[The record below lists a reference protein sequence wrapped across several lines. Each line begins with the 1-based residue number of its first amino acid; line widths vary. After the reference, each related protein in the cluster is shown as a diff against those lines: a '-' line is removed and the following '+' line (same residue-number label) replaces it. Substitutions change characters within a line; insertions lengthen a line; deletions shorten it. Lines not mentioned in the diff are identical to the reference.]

1 MQETSEQNITIVN
14 NSSIDTEDIINILKN
29 IFDPEIYFSI
39 YDIGLIYKIEVSNEK
54 ITITMTLT
62 SINCPEAQSI
72 PDEVFKK
79 IQEKFPDNEIIVDLV
94 FEPAWTVE
102 NMADEVKLKLGLL

>member
-1 MQETSEQNITIVN
+1 MQETSEQNIIIIN
-14 NSSIDTEDIINILKN
+14 NSTIDIEDITNILKN

-39 YDIGLIYKIEVSNEK
+39 YDIGLIYKIEATNEK
-54 ITITMTLT
+54 IIITMTLT
-62 SINCPEAQSI
+62 SVNCPEAQSI
-72 PDEVFKK
+72 PDEVFKC
-79 IQEKFPDNEIIVDLV
+79 IQEKFPDKEVIVDLT

>member
-1 MQETSEQNITIVN
+1 MQETSEQNITIIN
-14 NSSIDTEDIINILKN
+14 NSSIDIEDIIIILKN

-39 YDIGLIYKIEVSNEK
+39 YDIGLIYKIELNEEK

-72 PDEVFKK
+72 PDEVFQK
-79 IQEKFPDNEIIVDLV
+79 IQEKFPDKEIIVDLI